1 MNSTVPLTRW
11 KSRAAAHKRIRMA
24 DAGSSDDAESATLTA
39 LSDCV
44 STVLQNDVAYGL
56 CVTNSGLFDLVPS
69 GFLDRNDNATSS
81 SSSFSSSSS
90 SSSSSDQFSGDSVC
104 RVMCS
109 EQSASASASCCAAA
123 AALQNCNTTSS
134 AVTSCKALL
143 DSVFT
148 YQSECD
154 GGVSSANAILIAAVA
169 VVVAAVAAVAL
180 LSRLYARRQRRAA
193 KPQPLAVDKGAI
205 ARVAATWRQVTNLVW
220 KNMVLRRRRPVSLVL
235 ELFLPVL
242 LSTALLL
249 LANLDNFAGGWR
261 SEWFTSQ
268 AAQLD
273 ANETLICSDLA
284 VWGLEAI
291 GGPSSTM
298 TSFYTGGQ
306 SVLGL
311 FFLVS
316 YIKFVSTTTTTMVI
330 EKENRLREVMKIM
343 GLSDATLLC
352 SWCLTT
358 AVLATPLAF
367 AISAELKYGNVFP
380 TTEYATLVFL
390 FWSLSVAITAFSYF
404 VAPFFNKSR
413 TAAIA
418 SVLLWLILFFP
429 FFAVQSADTNT
440 PRYWAALS
448 PPTAF
453 ALAVDEILRRAQL
466 GTGFAYSVGIQEEPV
481 TVPSAFRM
489 SLFLILD
496 SVILVA
502 LGWYL
507 EQVLPQQY
515 GVRKPWYFLLTKNYW
530 YSKIDDSA
538 QNDAPTSPDVHA
550 AQTLSPQA
558 GGAYSQM
565 LDGGGGANTKTPKQ
579 LAEDAYVEPV
589 NAALAMQERNG
600 TCLQIQGLRKVF
612 PLDEDGEERVAVA
625 GLDLAMYSGQ
635 ITALL
640 GHNGAGKT
648 TIISMLTGLTPP
660 TAGDATLY
668 GCSIRHDFQELR
680 RVIGICPQH
689 DVLFQD
695 LTVEEHLLLFG
706 TMKHVRRDQ
715 LQSSVDRMIED
726 VGLTEI
732 RHALAKTLSGGQKRK
747 LSVALAFLGGSKL
760 VFLDEPT
767 SGMDP
772 YSRRFTWNLLQ
783 QSREDR
789 VIVLTTHFMDEADIL
804 GDRIAIL
811 ADGQLR
817 CAGSSLFL
825 KNRFGA
831 GYNLT
836 MIKASNGSCD
846 IKSVQSFLKNYVPD
860 VKRLSSSGSE
870 LVFQLPTASSEAF
883 PVMLEHLD
891 AEMYELGVQQY
902 GISVTT
908 LEEVFLRISQDHE
921 EEQQMLPTLDRK
933 PSTSVLD
940 RTTSLK
946 LVSAGGAVN
955 LPSAA
960 PPITEPSMWTQ
971 YSALTKKSQSVTRK
985 HWPEQSQCAAS
996 TNFSSLIDPDYNVS
1010 SCMSSRGFDYCTLG
1024 ALNCDVDVCCDAT
1037 NIASP
1042 WYPCNT
1048 CDSTPCFNSNCL
1060 AKTNAKLQVTLN
1072 GFLVALV
1079 VMLAFAFIPAAI
1091 VAFVVREKD
1100 PIQNAKGLQLI
1111 SGANVSAYWLACWT
1125 HDVLLTIIPIAA
1137 AAIIIP
1143 LSMTPSG
1150 AANASTADVF
1160 AIIALVIAHVWA
1172 IIPLAYLFSR
1182 RYVKHAVAQTALLV
1196 FALGTGGLLSIFSF
1210 MCRIVNF
1217 TISGTLTLSSLD
1229 QNYLR
1234 WVFMIFPGYTLNNG
1248 IFELATRKVSR
1259 QALFGSARWA
1269 QTSPSFFGLF
1279 EGLGKEECMECW
1291 DRLEPSCCVRQ
1302 PFDMEIIGAP
1312 LMYTLIEAAVLSAL
1326 VFVLENRSVKWNQT
1340 ATEKRGNAQYS
1351 VVGVDE
1357 TTEEEEDDDV
1367 QRERQR
1373 VEQEAPQPN
1382 DLVFIRN
1389 LRQQYSGKP
1398 RAKIALKD
1406 LCLSVQ
1412 SGECFGY
1419 LGINGAGKSTTMAV
1433 LTGQLAPTQGIVT
1446 LSGFDL
1452 STSSSAARK
1461 TMGYCPQFDALHDLL
1476 TVKEQLQLYARI
1488 KGIPEAFVNT
1498 SVEEQIQEL
1507 GLTKYRDKLTRGL
1520 SGGNKRKVSTAIA
1533 LLGRPRVVILDEP
1546 STGVDPSSRRK
1557 MWDVIARVCSPDRNG
1572 GRDGGACVILTTHSM
1587 EECEAL
1593 CSRVGILVSGRL
1605 KCLGS
1610 VEHLKQK
1617 FGRGYTVEITLRSST
1632 ASDLE
1637 LNSVTDQ
1644 VMAFFSVE
1652 RSVSFRRS
1660 SRTSQRQSSPDVT
1673 AHTGVKISSANI
1685 QNLCAALGTPER
1697 GSRILDHTGTG
1708 WLLSTQ
1714 LETHGAISI
1723 DSFCSWWVSETR
1735 SERLQSF
1742 FHDKFPGSVL
1752 AEQQGEHFR
1761 FQVPKH
1767 RPGSSLDDAVLRP
1780 AEIFR
1785 ALEQT
1790 RADLYVDEYSVSET
1804 ALEHIFNN
1812 MAAQQDEEKGIA
1824 HGMNMVTE

>member
-1 MNSTVPLTRW
+1 
-11 KSRAAAHKRIRMA
+11 MA

-44 STVLQNDVAYGL
+44 TTVLENDIAYGL
-56 CVTNSGLFDLVPS
+56 CVTNSGLFDLLPDN
-69 GFLDRNDNATSS
+69 FQDRN
-81 SSSFSSSSS
+81 SSSFSSAG
-90 SSSSSDQFSGDSVC
+90 SSDDDDDFSGDSVC
-104 RVMCS
+104 RIMCS
-109 EQSASASASCCAAA
+109 EQTSSASASCCAAA
-123 AALQNCNTTSS
+123 ASLRACNTSS
-134 AVTSCKALL
+134 QAVTTCKQLF
-143 DSVFT
+143 DDVFT
-148 YQSECD
+148 YQNECD
-154 GGVSSANAILIAAVA
+154 GGISSANTILITVVAIVAVA
-169 VVVAAVAAVAL
+169 VAAIAIF
-180 LSRLYARRQRRAA
+180 ARCYKQIKSNFAA
-193 KPQPLAVDKGAI
+193 K
-205 ARVAATWRQVTNLVW
+205 VAATWAQVTNLVW
-220 KNMVLRRRRPVSLVL
+220 KNMILRRRRPVSLL
-235 ELFLPVL
+235 MELFLPVL

-249 LANLDNFAGGWR
+249 LANLDNFADGWR
-261 SEWFTSQ
+261 SQWFTSE

-273 ANETLICSDLA
+273 ANSTLICSDLV

-316 YIKFVSTTTTTMVI
+316 YIKFVSTTTTTMVM

-343 GLSDATLLC
+343 GLSDATLLL

-367 AISAELKYGNVFP
+367 TIAAVLKYGNVFP
-380 TTEYATLVFL
+380 TAEYATLVFL
-390 FWSLSVAITAFSYF
+390 FWALSVAITAFAYF

-429 FFAVQSADTNT
+429 YFAVQSADTNA

-453 ALAVDEILRRAQL
+453 ALAVDELLRRAQL
-466 GTGFAYSVGIQEEPV
+466 GTGFAYSVGLREEPI

-489 SLFLILD
+489 SLFLLLD

-507 EQVLPQQY
+507 EQVLPQQF
-515 GVRKPWYFLLTKNYW
+515 GVRKPWHFLLTKSYWVDKMGQSEDDEMATCSENYATP
-530 YSKIDDSA
+530 I
-538 QNDAPTSPDVHA
+538 
-550 AQTLSPQA
+550 LSPQA
-558 GGAYSQM
+558 GGVY
-565 LDGGGGANTKTPKQ
+565 TQ
-579 LAEDAYVEPV
+579 LTDQNVAKPSVNAYVEPV
-589 NAALAMQERNG
+589 NATLAMQERNG
-600 TCLQIQGLRKVF
+600 TCLQIRGLRKVF
-612 PLDEDGEERVAVA
+612 PSEEDGEERVAVA

-648 TIISMLTGLTPP
+648 TIISMLTGLIPP
-660 TAGDATLY
+660 SAGDATLY
-668 GCSIRHDFQELR
+668 GCSIRRDFHDLR

-706 TMKHVRRDQ
+706 TMKQIPRKQ
-715 LQSSVDRMIED
+715 LQLNVDKMIES

-836 MIKASNGSCD
+836 LIKTADGSCD
-846 IKSVQSFLKNYVPD
+846 PQQVELFLKRFVPG
-860 VKRLSSSGSE
+860 VKCLSSSGSE
-870 LVFQLPTASSEAF
+870 LAFQLPAASSDAF
-883 PVMLEHLD
+883 PSMLEQLD
-891 AEMYELGVQQY
+891 AETSTLGVQQY

-921 EEQQMLPTLDRK
+921 EEEAEQHK
-933 PSTSVLD
+933 P
-940 RTTSLK
+940 K
-946 LVSAGGAVN
+946 AVSPVN
-955 LPSAA
+955 VQATA

-971 YSALTKKSQSVTRK
+971 YWALTRKRFQIAKRDKKTLAYSVGIPLVFLVILAVL
-985 HWPEQSQCAAS
+985 PEIQVADFVPNYASNLPTETQQSQCAAS
-996 TNFSSLIDPDYNVS
+996 SNLSSLIDPSFNVTA
-1010 SCMSSRGFDYCTLG
+1010 CVSSRGFDYCTLG
-1024 ALNCDVDVCCDAT
+1024 VVDCDVSACCNAA
-1037 NIASP
+1037 NVASP

-1048 CDSTPCFNSNCL
+1048 CGSTACFNNNCL
-1060 AKTNAKLQVTLN
+1060 EKTNAKLQVTLN

-1100 PIQNAKGLQLI
+1100 PIQNAKSLQLI
-1111 SGANVSAYWLACWT
+1111 SGANISAYWMASWT
-1125 HDVLLTIIPIAA
+1125 HDLLVTIVPIVAS
-1137 AAIIIP
+1137 AIVIP

-1150 AANASTADVF
+1150 ADKASASDVF
-1160 AIIALVIAHVWA
+1160 AIIALVVAHVWA
-1172 IIPLAYLFSR
+1172 IVPLAYLFSR

-1210 MCRIVNF
+1210 LCRIVNF
-1217 TISGTLTLSSLD
+1217 SLAGSLTLSSLD
-1229 QNYLR
+1229 RNYLR
-1234 WVFMIFPGYTLNNG
+1234 WVFMIFPGYTLNSG

-1259 QALFGSARWA
+1259 RALFGSGRWTS
-1269 QTSPSFFGLF
+1269 TSPSFFGLF
-1279 EGLGKEECMECW
+1279 EGLGKDECVECW
-1291 DRLEPSCCVRQ
+1291 DRIGPSCCVRQ
-1302 PFDMEIIGAP
+1302 PFDLEIVGAP
-1312 LMYTLIEAAVLSAL
+1312 LLYTLAEALLLSVL
-1326 VFVLENRSVKWNQT
+1326 VFVLENRSVKWKQT
-1340 ATEKRGNAQYS
+1340 ATKSAHSS
-1351 VVGVDE
+1351 VAME
-1357 TTEEEEDDDV
+1357 TEEEEEEEDDDV
-1367 QRERQR
+1367 QWERHR
-1373 VEQEAPQPN
+1373 VEQHEPAPN

-1389 LRQQYSGKP
+1389 LRQQYAGKP
-1398 RAKIALKD
+1398 RAKVALKD
-1406 LCLSVQ
+1406 LCLSIP

-1433 LTGQLAPTQGIVT
+1433 LTGQLAPTHGYVT

-1452 STSSSAARK
+1452 ATSSAAARK
-1461 TMGYCPQFDALHDLL
+1461 RMGYCPQFDALHDLL
-1476 TVKEQLQLYARI
+1476 TVKEQLELYARI
-1488 KGIPEAFVNT
+1488 KGIPDAFVD
-1498 SVEEQIQEL
+1498 VAVDEQIQAL
-1507 GLTKYRDKLTRGL
+1507 GLAKYRHKLTQGL

-1533 LLGRPRVVILDEP
+1533 LLGRPRVVFLDEP

-1557 MWDVIARVCSPDRNG
+1557 MWDVIARVSSSD
-1572 GRDGGACVILTTHSM
+1572 ACVVLTTHSM

-1617 FGRGYTVEITLRSST
+1617 FGRGFTVEITLR
-1632 ASDLE
+1632 ASDTDTDELKRVLE
-1637 LNSVTDQ
+1637 Q
-1644 VMAFFSVE
+1644 ARAFLSAE
-1652 RSVSFRRS
+1652 RSLSLRRG
-1660 SRTSQRQSSPDVT
+1660 RTSRQSSSSLQVAT
-1673 AHTGVKISSANI
+1673 AEKITKANV
-1685 QNLCAALGTPER
+1685 QELCTALGASER
-1697 GSRILDHTGTG
+1697 GSRILTHSGTG
-1708 WLLSTQ
+1708 WLLGSQ
-1714 LETHGAISI
+1714 LEAQGAISV
-1723 DSFCSWWVSETR
+1723 DTLSSWWVSETHG
-1735 SERLQSF
+1735 ERLQSF
-1742 FHDKFPGSVL
+1742 FQTNFPGSIL

-1767 RPGSSLDDAVLRP
+1767 RPDSDAVLRP
-1780 AEIFR
+1780 AGIFR

-1790 RADLYVDEYSVSET
+1790 RAHLNVDEYSVSET

-1812 MAAQQDEEKGIA
+1812 MAAQQDEEKGVA
-1824 HGMNMVTE
+1824 HGMNVDW